1 MATANAQTQADE
13 LPQQPANKC
22 QQSTKLEDMW
32 RRSTQAWSDSKERYH
47 QATVEAWHRSS
58 DSLSNTKSRYEQNT
72 ADAWHRSS
80 NSVTSSKDRCHQST
94 MDAWQRSTDTWKN
107 SKTRCRQSAAEMLNR
122 SAVKL
127 YQSTDRLQNLSYTP
141 NNAFENHQTQII
153 KASQSTASLPSSLH
167 QQPSLPAEPSSQ
179 NTQWSQPLTSP
190 KSSPN
195 PQLPQKFTVPES
207 PQTSQSSQSSESPI
221 SSNSSQSAHPLS
233 ECSTDTMPPKY
244 QLIDPSSK
252 DQQQE
257 LQIRELL
264 NMTDNT
270 FFQLHQ
276 AKQLRNSKSGLLGEI
291 EHQWINSTIN
301 DALQSGQSL
310 VKLLEPHRLDM
321 VKRKGKITSSNKKR
335 WKNEDCLKAYEKQ
348 SNLILHQERLD
359 KVFTHLKNLSPAQ
372 TSKSGPDSN
381 ELHPRSFS
389 ELEAARK
396 PTPELTGDTER
407 TSGLIEL
414 QAPIELPSDS
424 VPQAIIAEL
433 PGDATSLKTESAKPV
448 PKIIITRTPENIS
461 VEYIGSPATPDQPRH
476 ENDEINQILG
486 WKQTR
491 NDVRLHQSTSLSNII
506 AEMDNARIH

>member
-13 LPQQPANKC
+13 LPQQPANKW
-22 QQSTKLEDMW
+22 QQSTKDVW

-58 DSLSNTKSRYEQNT
+58 DSLSNTKNRYEQST
-72 ADAWHRSS
+72 ADVWHRSS
-80 NSVTSSKDRCHQST
+80 NSVTSSKNRCHQST
-94 MDAWQRSTDTWKN
+94 VDAWQRSTNTWKN
-107 SKTRCRQSAAEMLNR
+107 SKTRCRQSTADMLNR

-127 YQSTDRLQNLSYTP
+127 YQSTDRLQKLPCAP
-141 NNAFENHQTQII
+141 NKALENHQTQNIQG
-153 KASQSTASLPSSLH
+153 SQSMTSLPSSLH
-167 QQPSLPAEPSSQ
+167 QQPSLPAEPSLQ
-179 NTQWSQPLTSP
+179 NTQWPQPVASP
-190 KSSPN
+190 KSTPN
-195 PQLPQKFTVPES
+195 SQPAQFSTISES
-207 PQTSQSSQSSESPI
+207 PQASQSSQSSESPI
-221 SSNSSQSAHPLS
+221 SSNSSQSAHSLS
-233 ECSTDTMPPKY
+233 ESSTDTMPPKY

-301 DALQSGQSL
+301 DALQSGQ
-310 VKLLEPHRLDM
+310 KPHRLDM

-348 SNLILHQERLD
+348 SDLILHLERLD
-359 KVFTHLKNLSPAQ
+359 KVFTHLKNLTPPQ
-372 TSKSGPDSN
+372 EETSKSGPDSN
-381 ELHPRSFS
+381 ESHPQLFS

-396 PTPELTGDTER
+396 PTPELAGDTER
-407 TSGLIEL
+407 APGLIDP

-424 VPQAIIAEL
+424 IPQTFIAEL
-433 PGDATSLKTESAKPV
+433 PGDVTSLKPQSAKPV

-476 ENDEINQILG
+476 ENDEMNQILG

-491 NDVRLHQSTSLSNII
+491 NDVRLHQSASLSNII
-506 AEMDNARIH
+506 AEMDNARIN

>member
-1 MATANAQTQADE
+1 MATANAQTQADAMQ
-13 LPQQPANKC
+13 QQPANKW
-22 QQSTKLEDMW
+22 QQSTKDMW

-58 DSLSNTKSRYEQNT
+58 DSLSNTKNRYEQNT
-72 ADAWHRSS
+72 AAAWNRSS
-80 NSVTSSKDRCHQST
+80 NSVTDSKDRCHQST
-94 MDAWQRSTDTWKN
+94 VDAWQRSTDTWKN
-107 SKTRCRQSAAEMLNR
+107 SKNRCRQSTAEMLNR

-127 YQSTDRLQNLSYTP
+127 YQSTIQLQKLPYAP
-141 NNAFENHQTQII
+141 NKAPENHQNQDNQATE
-153 KASQSTASLPSSLH
+153 STTSLSSSLH
-167 QQPSLPAEPSSQ
+167 HQPCLPESFPQSSQ
-179 NTQWSQPLTSP
+179 CPQSSTLP

-195 PQLPQKFTVPES
+195 SLPSQNFTVPES
-207 PQTSQSSQSSESPI
+207 PQTSQSSQSSESPV
-221 SSNSSQSAHPLS
+221 SSNPSQPAHALIESSTYSMPL
-233 ECSTDTMPPKY
+233 KY
-244 QLIDPSSK
+244 KLIDPSGK

-257 LQIRELL
+257 LQIRDLL

-276 AKQLRNSKSGLLGEI
+276 AKQLRNSKSDLLGEI

-301 DALQSGQSL
+301 DALRSSQSL

-359 KVFTHLKNLSPAQ
+359 KVFTHLKNLEHAQ
-372 TSKSGPDSN
+372 EEGLKSGSETN
-381 ELHPRSFS
+381 ESHLRFFS
-389 ELEAARK
+389 ELDAARK
-396 PTPELTGDTER
+396 PTTPELPGD
-407 TSGLIEL
+407 IEL
-414 QAPIELPSDS
+414 IPTLIKPEAPVELPSDS
-424 VPQAIIAEL
+424 MPRTIIAEL
-433 PGDATSLKTESAKPV
+433 PGDAISLPTKPVKPV

-476 ENDEINQILG
+476 ENDEMNQILG

-506 AEMDNARIH
+506 AEMDNARMN